1 MTKLERPVSA
11 EVVAEY
17 LGVTTETVR
26 KMARKKDNPL
36 PHTLVGR
43 QYRFRMSDVQ
53 EYFYPS
59 TADITAANK
68 SLNGADD
75 E

>member
-1 MTKLERPVSA
+1 MTTLERPVSA
-11 EVVAEY
+11 EVVAEF

-26 KMARKKDNPL
+26 RLARKKDNPI

-53 EYFYPS
+53 AYFYPS
-59 TADITAANK
+59 TA
-68 SLNGADD
+68 GASPADNSQAGAED